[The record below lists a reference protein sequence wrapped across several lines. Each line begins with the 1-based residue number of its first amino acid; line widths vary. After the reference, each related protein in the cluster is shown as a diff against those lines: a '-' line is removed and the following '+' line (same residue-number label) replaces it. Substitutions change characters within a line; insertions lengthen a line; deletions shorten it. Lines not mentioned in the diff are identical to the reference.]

1 MPLRSSLAAVLVLA
15 ACGGGGG
22 ARRDDATA
30 RKLADATRRC
40 PVAEI
45 DAAIVV
51 DDLPGGAV
59 ITFTTGGQP
68 QRLRA
73 KVFEIADMHNDVHSE
88 MGPLPEE
95 RPDSAAAPD
104 VPDAGD
110 TSDSSTSDSSTSDS
124 STSDSSD
131 RDTARG
137 DATLAAGIPAAAAPA
152 DDTGA
157 AMVTVHSR
165 ARPEEV
171 PGGARI
177 VFIAEPDNIE
187 ELRDELRDRADE
199 IAAACE
205 IR

>member
-1 MPLRSSLAAVLVLA
+1 MPLRCSLAAVLVVT
-15 ACGGGGG
+15 ACGGGSAGG
-22 ARRDDATA
+22 RDDETA
-30 RKLADATRRC
+30 RKLVEASRRC
-40 PVAEI
+40 PVTEL

-51 DDLPGGAV
+51 DDLPDGAT

-73 KVFEIADMHNDVHSE
+73 KVFEIADTHNEVHSE

-95 RPDSAAAPD
+95 RPDDATGPD

-110 TSDSSTSDSSTSDS
+110 TSA
-124 STSDSSD
+124 
-131 RDTARG
+131 RDTARA
-137 DATLAAGIPAAAAPA
+137 DVTLAAGIPTAAPPA
-152 DDTGA
+152 DDAGA

-177 VFIAEPDNIE
+177 VFIAEPDDVE

>member
-1 MPLRSSLAAVLVLA
+1 MPLRSSLAVVLVLVG
-15 ACGGGGG
+15 CGGSGGG
-22 ARRDDATA
+22 RRDDAAA
-30 RKLADATRRC
+30 RKLAEATRRC
-40 PVAEI
+40 PVAEL

-51 DDLPGGAV
+51 DDVPDGAV

-68 QRLRA
+68 ERLRA
-73 KVFEIADMHNDVHSE
+73 KVFEIADTHNEVHSE

-95 RPDSAAAPD
+95 RPDDAAEPEASAS
-104 VPDAGD
+104 D
-110 TSDSSTSDSSTSDS
+110 TE
-124 STSDSSD
+124 
-131 RDTARG
+131 RG
-137 DATLAAGIPAAAAPA
+137 DATLAAGLPAAAPPE

-157 AMVTVHSR
+157 AIVNVHSR

-177 VFIAEPDNIE
+177 VFIAEADDIE